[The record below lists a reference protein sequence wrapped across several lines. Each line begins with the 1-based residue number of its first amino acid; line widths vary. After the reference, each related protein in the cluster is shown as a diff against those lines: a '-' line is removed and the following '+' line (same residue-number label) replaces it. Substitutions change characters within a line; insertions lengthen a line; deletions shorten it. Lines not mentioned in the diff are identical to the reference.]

1 MNACPRAWAIS
12 YGTAAHGWRTGN
24 APATTPPRT
33 FDQLLTRTMR
43 AVWMKRLEDQYQRKI
58 WSLPYA
64 KQTLDA
70 AVDDAMDVV
79 NMSVPRVHLDIGK
92 ERSKAQLRL
101 LERTQTLRPLF
112 TGEPRRWAY
121 FDRRMS
127 ARVGG
132 VEVYAAPDVAV
143 FHHHRWT
150 LVRVQFRSSQRSM
163 LSQQLEHLLMV
174 HWAMNQPGF
183 PNSFEA
189 YSVKVVRWG
198 GRGWMEHSVNVSKQL
213 LSQSV
218 ALMNH
223 DVQEM
228 LWLKRW
234 AGADPSY
241 ASLPL
246 AAHHEHCTSC
256 RYRPECPA
264 RDGLAKAKHDQ
275 ERTFAVSHYNEATK
289 SAKTA

>member
-127 ARVGG
+127 ATVGG

-174 HWAMNQPGF
+174 HWAMNQPGL

-246 AAHHEHCTSC
+246 AAHHEHRTSC